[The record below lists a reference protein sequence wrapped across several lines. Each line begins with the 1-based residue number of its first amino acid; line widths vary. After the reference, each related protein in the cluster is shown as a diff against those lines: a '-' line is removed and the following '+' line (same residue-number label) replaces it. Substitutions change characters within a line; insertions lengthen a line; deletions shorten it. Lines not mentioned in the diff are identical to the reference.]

1 MHITYNPETLAPVVV
16 NEIKYFA
23 SFSVLK
29 RLLEQEK
36 ITFESFQQANIAIAE
51 KYGVSQLYI

>member
-16 NEIKYFA
+16 NEIKYFV

-36 ITFESFQQANIAIAE
+36 IKFESFQQANIAIAE